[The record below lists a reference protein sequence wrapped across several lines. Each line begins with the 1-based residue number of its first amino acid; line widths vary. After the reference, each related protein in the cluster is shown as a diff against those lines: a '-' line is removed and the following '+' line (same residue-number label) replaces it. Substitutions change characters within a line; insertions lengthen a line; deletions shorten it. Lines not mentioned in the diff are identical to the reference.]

1 MGNNATS
8 KSSGKRIALLVIMT
22 LLFLTAG
29 IYVGI
34 QLFSILHRT
43 YKTETAIAA
52 TMADSVYLNGVA
64 VFEAVDVT
72 GGEGE
77 LGYLVEDGERVTGG
91 TALAEVYTSEEQ
103 GVLRERL
110 DRLDRVIDLLT
121 KSENSAGSDLTV
133 LTTET
138 RQSLYDLLDIL
149 ENASYSDLSDA
160 EDAFL
165 LAQNRL
171 QISTGQVDGFAN
183 TIATLQAERES
194 VEAQLGALETITAQT
209 NGYFISASL
218 TPFLQ
223 TDAQT
228 LSDASPVDLQQM
240 LEGGIPQADASLV
253 GRIITGFSWKFYAVC
268 DLDTAARFDGLKTV
282 KISVPGKE
290 NSPLSATVSE
300 VTVDEEN
307 GVAKVVLECQSINA
321 DVLRLGVEEAQID
334 LKTYTGIRVDR
345 SALHIVNGEY
355 GVYVK
360 YGNIQRFRKIEIL
373 YENGNYILV
382 PDDGALGTD
391 NELRLYDEVIV
402 EGSNLQDGK
411 LL

>member
-1 MGNNATS
+1 MESNSAS
-8 KSSGKRIALLVIMT
+8 KSSGKKVALFVIMT
-22 LLFLTAG
+22 LLFLAAG
-29 IYVGI
+29 LYVGI

-64 VFEAVDVT
+64 VFDAVDVT
-72 GGEGE
+72 GGGGE

-149 ENASYSDLSDA
+149 ENASYSDLSNA

-171 QISTGQVDGFAN
+171 QISTGQVGGFES
-183 TIATLQAERES
+183 TIAELQSERETVQS
-194 VEAQLGALETITAQT
+194 QLGALETITAQT

-223 TDAQT
+223 TDAQA
-228 LSDASPVDLQQM
+228 LSDATPTALQQM
-240 LEGGIPQADASLV
+240 LAEGIPEADVGLV
-253 GRIITGFSWKFYAVC
+253 GRIITGFSWKFYATC
-268 DLDTAARFDGLKTV
+268 DLATAARFDGLNTV

-290 NSPLSATVSE
+290 NTPLSATVSE

-321 DVLRLGVEEAQID
+321 DVLRLGMEEAQVD

-345 SALHIVNGEY
+345 NALHIVNGEY

-360 YGNIQRFRKIEIL
+360 YGNIQRFRKIQVL
-373 YENGNYILV
+373 YEHDNYILV
-382 PDDGALGTD
+382 PENGAVGTD